1 VPPPQPLKLPEDYAV
16 QFTVWIPDDVPR

>member
-16 QFTVWIPDDVPR
+16 QFTVSIPDDVPR